1 MADKKILFQL
11 EIQGTDVSVRT
22 IEELRAAIKATN
34 DELSKTEIGSEEYRK
49 LERQLGVLKN
59 TQKDVTDSAR
69 IAQRQLES
77 SAETG
82 ATTYRALNA
91 QLVNARA
98 LFKELTDEER
108 RGQVG
113 ENLRLEIQRLDKEL
127 RDIDASIGQ
136 FQRNVGNYSGGIRDA
151 FAQISPALGQ
161 AIPGFTQLNAAST
174 LVLDGI
180 SQIGQSATATGKLLA
195 GAFIGLQ
202 VAGAILDGVQA
213 VREFTGEIN
222 TLRGQLGQLSNESD
236 AAIDAAT
243 ARAQAIKE
251 TFSVGAEETI
261 QAANAINKAFSDVD
275 LNQALDLIKNGFL
288 SGANAGGQLLDVL
301 REYPRLFDQMGFSA
315 EEFLTIQAKAG
326 QEGVFSDKGV
336 DAVKEFGIRIREQT
350 VATRTSLEE
359 AFGREFTQNL
369 FENLNAG
376 TITVRDALVRVSTKL
391 KETEL
396 PAKQLQQV
404 ITNTFG
410 GPGEDAGD
418 EFLKSLSDI
427 DKGLSAT
434 IDTTDE
440 YTRRLQEQVAAEEAL
455 AQSKVEVTK
464 KLNEFTVGTQTL
476 GTQVKTFG
484 IDLFGKFLD
493 AIRPVTDAFG
503 RAREKVSEFL
513 RNIGLLSREG
523 SAVNTILNGI
533 GAVLSVIGNVIGF
546 VVNRF
551 SDLLGAFNQMA
562 QSSAVLR
569 AAFSA
574 IGTPIRFLIEL
585 LSNLPATFAGI
596 VEVAKQ
602 AGRNIGFF
610 FSGLVVEAQIAAAE
624 LAKLNPFNQND
635 DQISAQI
642 AALRG
647 KRAEIQS
654 AGKSLAEAFKTGF
667 ESVPKPKAAIETPA
681 GEIAPT
687 SGAPTTG
694 GAGTSAAFSTTEQQK
709 ANDAAEKAA
718 QEAQERYTNQRIELL
733 RSLAKRLADATIESI
748 SDRYEKEIETER
760 ANFENL
766 KAELSRQEQTL
777 IEQQKAAREK
787 VVTGFGAKSA
797 EVSGFDAKAAADLE
811 AFREQARQV
820 TEQNERNHL
829 ARIEQIRTEAAND
842 QNAIQLERLKNQIS
856 QRDAALVSSE
866 RDLQNQLNQQIQ
878 AVLNST
884 DFTDAAK
891 QEILVAI
898 KFKADQAGL
907 REQLNAIDD
916 EVELLQGRLDEISS
930 GDATSASIA
939 EFEFISGKIDE
950 LQAKR
955 IQAEKDYTQ
964 SVATESQTR
973 LSTRLQESEQAIQTA
988 GQIVSIIGQFQQAE
1002 YQREIENLNEKEQA
1016 RQRSIQ
1022 SIEEALKT
1030 ATGAE
1035 KKQLEARLKNEQQ
1048 ALKAVQESKEA
1059 TEKEERKRQKTFAII
1074 QAVINTAAAVV
1085 KTLGTLGVPAG
1096 IPAAVLAAALGA
1108 AQIAVIAAQP
1118 AATGR
1123 LVGADI
1129 PGQKPGLV
1137 VMAQNI
1143 PELSNGDNVLATLK
1157 RGEVVLNK
1165 KQQAALGGAPAFRA
1179 IQVPGFAEGGVA
1191 GSVISA
1197 PDISGTSASERV
1209 RFLEKISGQL
1219 ADGIAATNAR
1229 IDRMRA
1235 YVVSEDVS
1243 DDLAE
1248 TAAIQAKATLGE

>member
-34 DELSKTEIGSEEYRK
+34 DELSKAEIGSEEYRK

-251 TFSVGAEETI
+251 TFSVGTEETI
-261 QAANAINKAFSDVD
+261 QAANAINKAFADVD

-350 VATRTSLEE
+350 VATRTSLEQ
-359 AFGREFTQNL
+359 AFGQEFTQNL
-369 FENLNAG
+369 FNNLNTG
-376 TITVRDALVRVSTKL
+376 TITVRDALVQVSTKL

-404 ITNTFG
+404 ISDVFG

-427 DKGLSAT
+427 DKGLNAT

-493 AIRPVTDAFG
+493 AIRPVTDALG
-503 RAREKVSEFL
+503 RARDKAVEFL

-551 SDLLGAFNQMA
+551 SDLLGAFNQMV
-562 QSSAVLR
+562 QGSAVLR
-569 AAFSA
+569 AAFAA
-574 IGTPIRFLIEL
+574 IGAPIRFLIEL

-602 AGRNIGFF
+602 AGRNIGLF

-635 DQISAQI
+635 EQITAQI

-654 AGKSLAEAFKTGF
+654 AGKSLAEAFKAGF
-667 ESVPKPKAAIETPA
+667 ESVPKPKATIETPA
-681 GEIAPT
+681 GEIAPP
-687 SGAPTTG
+687 SGGAPPPG
-694 GAGTSAAFSTTEQQK
+694 GTSTAFSTTEQQN
-709 ANDAAEKAA
+709 ANDAAQKSAL
-718 QEAQERYTNQRIELL
+718 EAQERYANQRLELL
-733 RSLAKRLADATIESI
+733 RSLSKRLADATIESI

-766 KAELSRQEQTL
+766 KTELARQEQTL
-777 IEQQKAAREK
+777 IDQQKAAREK
-787 VVTGFGAKSA
+787 LVTGFGAKST
-797 EVSGFDAKAAADLE
+797 EVSEFDAKAAADLE
-811 AFREQARQV
+811 ALREQARQI

-829 ARIEQIRTEAAND
+829 SRIEQIRTEAAND
-842 QNAIQLERLKNQIS
+842 QNAIQLERLKNQIT
-856 QRDAALVSSE
+856 QREEVLVSSE

-878 AVLNST
+878 AVLQNTELS
-884 DFTDAAK
+884 DAAK
-891 QEILVAI
+891 QEIIVAI

-907 REQLNAIDD
+907 REQIRAIDD
-916 EVELLQGRLDEISS
+916 ELEALESRLGDLGS

-950 LQAKR
+950 LKAKR

-973 LSTRLQESEQAIQTA
+973 LSTRLQEAEQAIQTA

-1035 KKQLEARLKNEQQ
+1035 KKQLEQRLKNEQQ

-1123 LVGADI
+1123 LMGADI
-1129 PGQKPGLV
+1129 PNQKPGLV

-1229 IDRMRA
+1229 IDRLRA